1 MATYWKSSPTGVP
14 VLDLLVGG
22 DDHVAQEALF
32 LLEQPVLPFRVGEF
46 VAQALQLGAL
56 GVGDSEGR
64 PVQAADQF
72 APGGGQFGPEGA
84 VAVGDQ
90 LLDEVGGR
98 DRDSAEEA

>member
-56 GVGDSEGR
+56 GT
-64 PVQAADQF
+64 
-72 APGGGQFGPEGA
+72 APHCHA
-84 VAVGDQ
+84 S
-90 LLDEVGGR
+90 
-98 DRDSAEEA
+98 SAESRSRPPTSSSN